1 MKRSLRREAKLDAPL
16 FFLSLH
22 LLASFS
28 FLQAALFFR
37 FITVS
42 DDISTYINIRH
53 VNCNII

>member
-1 MKRSLRREAKLDAPL
+1 MRRSLRREAKLDAPF

-37 FITVS
+37 FISVS
-42 DDISTYINIRH
+42 DDVSHILISDM
-53 VNCNII
+53 